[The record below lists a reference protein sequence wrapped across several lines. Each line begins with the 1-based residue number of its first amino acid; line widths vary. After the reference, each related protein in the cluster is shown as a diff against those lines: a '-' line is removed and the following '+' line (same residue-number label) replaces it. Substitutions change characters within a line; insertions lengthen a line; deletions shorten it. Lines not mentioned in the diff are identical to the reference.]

1 MKCKGREETAYSDVL
16 LNKQMNRMRA
26 IVKTTGIV
34 HYCIEQPSPWRRSIR
49 LPVQQTSVAKPFCLN
64 NREGGT
70 VNTDLLGF
78 VGLMTSCSSGL

>member
-1 MKCKGREETAYSDVL
+1 MRKQHTQDVL
-16 LNKQMNRMRA
+16 LNKQINHMDSV
-26 IVKTTGIV
+26 VKTTGIL
-34 HYCIEQPSPWRRSIR
+34 HDCIGQPSPWRPSIR
-49 LPVQQTSVAKPFCLN
+49 LPVQKMSMADSFCLN